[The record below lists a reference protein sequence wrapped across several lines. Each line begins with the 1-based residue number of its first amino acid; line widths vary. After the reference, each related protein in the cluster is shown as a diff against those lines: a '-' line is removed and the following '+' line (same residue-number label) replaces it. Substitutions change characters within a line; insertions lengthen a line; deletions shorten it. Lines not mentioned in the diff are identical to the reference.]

1 MRPQSKT
8 IQNFRWCQQI
18 AIIAGSLILVCPAGF
33 GQSSA
38 QVSNHVGKIL
48 IRVRDRITEEQLD
61 QVQVQLIRFPEGVVG
76 EQFTG
81 SDGSVQFSGL
91 SVGAFTIRASRQGY
105 EPGDAH
111 VDLGNGDRT
120 LQNADILLKPR
131 EQEREG
137 PPRGI
142 VAASAL
148 RIPDN
153 ARKEFAQGSRLLN
166 EKKDFIRS
174 IVAFR
179 RAIELYPGYAD
190 AYFLLGSAQLQ
201 TKATAAAEA
210 SQRKA
215 IALDRNMTAA
225 YYPLAVLLFGQRRYS
240 EERELLLEAQELD
253 STDWRWPFELAR
265 CHAQQGQWDT
275 ALSYGLTASESTNAP
290 PKVYLLLADI
300 YANSNKPRE
309 AIAELERFAKLDPT
323 SVYMDRVREV
333 LPQSERR
340 DEEDDQRPEGR
351 RHRPSQRAQPAGD
364 RAVVG
369 SEER

>member
-1 MRPQSKT
+1 MRPYRKFT
-8 IQNFRWCQQI
+8 HNFLRHLLVSTI
-18 AIIAGSLILVCPAGF
+18 AISGMFLCPLGF
-33 GQSSA
+33 AQSTA
-38 QVSNHVGKIL
+38 APAAAHVGKVL
-48 IRVRDRITEEQLD
+48 VRVRDRLNEELLA
-61 QVQVQLIRFPEGVVG
+61 QVLIQLIHFPDGIVG

-91 SVGAFTIRASRQGY
+91 SVGAFTIRASHQGY
-105 EPGDAH
+105 EPGEAH

-120 LQNADILLKPR
+120 LQNVDILLKPR
-131 EQEREG
+131 EQERDG
-137 PPRGI
+137 PPNGI

-166 EKKDFIRS
+166 EKKDFVRS

-210 SQRKA
+210 SLRKA
-215 IALDRNMTAA
+215 IALDAHMTAA
-225 YYPLAVLLFGQRRYS
+225 YYPLAVLLFGERRYS
-240 EERELLLEAQELD
+240 EERELLLEAQKLD

-290 PKVYLLLADI
+290 PKVHLLLADI

-323 SVYMDRVREV
+323 SAYMDRVREV
-333 LPQSERR
+333 LPILR
-340 DEEDDQRPEGR
+340 QRSAASAL
-351 RHRPSQRAQPAGD
+351 PSTEPR
-364 RAVVG
+364 
-369 SEER
+369 

>member
-1 MRPQSKT
+1 MRPYRQST
-8 IQNFRWCQQI
+8 HNFFRYLQVSTI
-18 AIIAGSLILVCPAGF
+18 AISGMLLCPLGFAQSTAAPASHAGKVLV
-33 GQSSA
+33 
-38 QVSNHVGKIL
+38 
-48 IRVRDRITEEQLD
+48 RVRDRLNEELLA
-61 QVQVQLIRFPEGVVG
+61 QVLVQLIHFPDGIVG

-166 EKKDFIRS
+166 EKKDFVRS
-174 IVAFR
+174 IAAFR

-210 SQRKA
+210 SLRKA
-215 IALDRNMTAA
+215 IALDRHMTAA
-225 YYPLAVLLFGQRRYS
+225 YYPLAVLLFGERRYS
-240 EERELLLEAQELD
+240 EERELLLEAQKLD

-333 LPQSERR
+333 LPVLR
-340 DEEDDQRPEGR
+340 QRSDASAL
-351 RHRPSQRAQPAGD
+351 PSLEPR
-364 RAVVG
+364 
-369 SEER
+369 

>member
-1 MRPQSKT
+1 LRPYRKST
-8 IQNFRWCQQI
+8 QNFFRH
-18 AIIAGSLILVCPAGF
+18 VR
-33 GQSSA
+33 
-38 QVSNHVGKIL
+38 VSNIVISGMFICPLGFAQSTAAPASAHAGKVL
-48 IRVRDRITEEQLD
+48 VRVRDGLNEELLA
-61 QVQVQLIRFPEGVVG
+61 QVMVQLIHFPDGVVG

-120 LQNADILLKPR
+120 LQNVDILLKPR
-131 EQEREG
+131 EQERDG
-137 PPRGI
+137 PPDGI

-166 EKKDFIRS
+166 EKKDFPRS
-174 IVAFR
+174 IAAFR

-201 TKATAAAEA
+201 TRATAAAEA
-210 SQRKA
+210 SLRKA
-215 IALDRNMTAA
+215 IALDAHMTAA
-225 YYPLAVLLFGQRRYS
+225 YYPLAVLLFGERRYS
-240 EERELLLEAQELD
+240 EERELLLEAQKLD
-253 STDWRWPFELAR
+253 STDWRWLFELAR

-275 ALSYGLTASESTNAP
+275 ALGYGLTASENAHVP
-290 PKVYLLLADI
+290 PKVHLLLADI

-309 AIAELERFAKLDPT
+309 AIAELERFAMLDPT
-323 SVYMDRVREV
+323 SAYMDRVREV
-333 LPQSERR
+333 LPILRQRSAAPALRSSEPR
-340 DEEDDQRPEGR
+340 
-351 RHRPSQRAQPAGD
+351 
-364 RAVVG
+364 
-369 SEER
+369 